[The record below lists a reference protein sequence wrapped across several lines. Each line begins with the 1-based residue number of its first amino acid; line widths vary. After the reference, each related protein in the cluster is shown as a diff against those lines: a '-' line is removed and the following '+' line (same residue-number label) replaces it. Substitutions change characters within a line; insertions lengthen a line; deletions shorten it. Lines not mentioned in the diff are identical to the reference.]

1 MRLFF
6 VIIFGLTVL
15 SYSFMWYQGATVP
28 AWHVL
33 IWVVLAF
40 VNELDAYL
48 QEKMNKIAKSLP

>member
-1 MRLFF
+1 
-6 VIIFGLTVL
+6 
-15 SYSFMWYQGATVP
+15 MWYQGATVP